1 MGNTAIAENLRLL
14 SSYYKSVAEVCRR
27 LDINRQQFN
36 KYLSGHTAPSRHTL
50 QRICNFF
57 GVEDYELLLPPDE
70 FRELVALKPRG
81 GSGPVAEGPAFA
93 DHMSRLLD
101 ASRGDAERYCGYY
114 FAYRHSFSDSDAL
127 QKSLVRFWR
136 DGDQVL
142 TKRMERFQ
150 DRDGG
155 ATAPFLC
162 KYLGYLLLLRDRVYV
177 VEYDTLRRQEISQT
191 ILYPGYR
198 SRVTW
203 LSGLNVGVST
213 RDDRRIGCGRVL
225 YQYLGRSIALKR
237 AVGQLGKFPAD
248 SDQVP
253 DMVRETLS
261 AGLSENPSD
270 MLFALPL

>member
-1 MGNTAIAENLRLL
+1 
-14 SSYYKSVAEVCRR
+14 
-27 LDINRQQFN
+27 
-36 KYLSGHTAPSRHTL
+36 
-50 QRICNFF
+50 
-57 GVEDYELLLPPDE
+57 
-70 FRELVALKPRG
+70 
-81 GSGPVAEGPAFA
+81 
-93 DHMSRLLD
+93 
-101 ASRGDAERYCGYY
+101 
-114 FAYRHSFSDSDAL
+114 
-127 QKSLVRFWR
+127 
-136 DGDQVL
+136 
-142 TKRMERFQ
+142 MERFQ

-155 ATAPFLC
+155 EAAPFLC
-162 KYLGYLLLLRDRVYV
+162 KYLGHLLLLRDRVYV

-225 YQYLGRSIALKR
+225 YQYLGRSISLKR
-237 AVGQLGKFPAD
+237 AVGQLGKFPAA

-261 AGLSENPSD
+261 EGVSAHPSD